1 MPESEVQKIADEAD
15 FIVNGYAFTSRS
27 DGFVSILNLEHPDCA
42 IVINKSLEII
52 ETNMDEI
59 EQAIVLELAKKNLQ
73 FLEDSNA

>member
-1 MPESEVQKIADEAD
+1 MPDSELQKIADEAD

-59 EQAIVLELAKKNLQ
+59 EQTIVLELAKKNLQ

>member
-1 MPESEVQKIADEAD
+1 MPDSEVQKIADEAD
-15 FIVNGYAFTSRS
+15 FIVNGYAFKSRN

>member
-1 MPESEVQKIADEAD
+1 MPDSEVQKIADEAD
-15 FIVNGYAFTSRS
+15 FIVNGYAFTSRN

-42 IVINKSLEII
+42 IVINKSLEIV

>member
-1 MPESEVQKIADEAD
+1 
-15 FIVNGYAFTSRS
+15 
-27 DGFVSILNLEHPDCA
+27 VSILNLEHPDCA

>member
-1 MPESEVQKIADEAD
+1 MPDSEVQKIADEAD
-15 FIVNGYAFTSRS
+15 FIVNGYAFTSRN